1 MELEIDS
8 AINRL
13 IETALEEDIGS
24 GDVTT
29 EATVPNF
36 SMSKAFLN
44 AREDLVL
51 CGLNIAKTIFKK
63 LDSSICIESLHYD
76 SEKISAGDTI
86 AIIKGRTK
94 PILTGERVALN
105 FLQRL
110 SGVATLTNIYVE
122 KIKGTNAEIL
132 DTRKTTPGLRKLEKY
147 AVRCGGGFN
156 HRIGLYDQVLVKDNH
171 IAALKNEKPNPI
183 AAAVKRSRESYPSLL
198 VEIEADNL
206 NQVRQAIEAGADIVL
221 LDNMQ
226 ISQIKEAVAI
236 ANGKV
241 KLEVSGG
248 VNLNIVRDIAQTGVD
263 FISIGALTH
272 SARAVDIALDFSD

>member
-1 MELEIDS
+1 MELQIDS
-8 AINRL
+8 LINKL
-13 IETALEEDIGS
+13 IETALQEDIGS

-29 EATVPNF
+29 EATVPNS
-36 SMSKAFLN
+36 SMSKAFVN

-51 CGLNIAKTIFKK
+51 CGLNIVQAIFKK
-63 LDSSICIESLHYD
+63 LDPSICIEPLHYD
-76 SEKISAGDTI
+76 GEKIRNGETI
-86 AIIKGRTK
+86 ATIKGRTK

-110 SGVATLTNIYVE
+110 SGVATLTNTYAE
-122 KIKGTNAEIL
+122 KIKGTNAKIL

-147 AVRCGGGFN
+147 AVLCGGGHN
-156 HRIGLYDQVLVKDNH
+156 HRIGLYDQILVKDNH

-183 AAAVKRSRESYPSLL
+183 AAAVKRSRESYPSFI

-206 NQVRQAIEAGADIVL
+206 NQVCQAVEAGADIVL
-221 LDNMQ
+221 LDNMK
-226 ISQIKEAVAI
+226 INQIKEAVAI
-236 ANGKV
+236 AKGRV

-248 VNLNIVRDIAQTGVD
+248 VNLNTVREIAETGVD
-263 FISIGALTH
+263 FISVGALTH

>member
-8 AINRL
+8 VINKL
-13 IETALEEDIGS
+13 IETALQEDIGS
-24 GDVTT
+24 GDATT
-29 EATVPNF
+29 EATVPNS
-36 SMSKAFLN
+36 SMSNAFLN

-51 CGLNIAKTIFKK
+51 CGLNIAQAVFKI
-63 LDSSICIESLHYD
+63 LDSSICIEPLHYD
-76 SEKISAGDTI
+76 GEKIRAGETI
-86 AIIKGRTK
+86 ATIKGRTK

-110 SGVATLTNIYVE
+110 SGVATYTSIYVE
-122 KIKGTNAEIL
+122 KIKGTNAKIL

-147 AVRCGGGFN
+147 AVRCGGGHN
-156 HRIGLYDQVLVKDNH
+156 HRIGLYDQILVKDNH
-171 IAALKNEKPNPI
+171 IAALKDEKPNPI
-183 AAAVKRSRESYPSLL
+183 AAAVKRSRESYPSLI

-221 LDNMQ
+221 LDNMK
-226 ISQIKEAVAI
+226 ISQIKEAVAMGK
-236 ANGKV
+236 GKV

-248 VNLNIVRDIAQTGVD
+248 VNLNTVREIAETGVD
-263 FISIGALTH
+263 FISVGALTH